1 MKRSRKGSGLIEFA
15 FGFSVMT
22 VFFVGLAQ
30 LAYSVIVLNQLTA
43 AVRAG
48 ARYASTV
55 EFDEP
60 AHKFTEGVQNYVVF
74 GAAKPDN
81 GGEARAPGLQPH
93 HVSVTWTRD
102 AAGAP
107 ESITVCLKNYKLPF
121 FFRDRQLDGRPKAT
135 VQYAGAWSPQGITLH

>member
-1 MKRSRKGSGLIEFA
+1 MNRSRRGSGLIEFA
-15 FGFSVMT
+15 FGLSVMA
-22 VFFVGLAQ
+22 VFFVGMAQ
-30 LAYSVIVLNQLTA
+30 LAYSLIVLNQLTT

-48 ARYASTV
+48 ARYASSA

-60 AHKFTEGVQNYVVF
+60 AHKFTERVQNYVAF
-74 GAAKPDN
+74 GTATPDD
-81 GGEARAPGLQPH
+81 GGGSRAPGLQPH

-107 ESITVCLKNYKLPF
+107 ESITVCLQNYELPF

-135 VQYAGAWSPQGITLH
+135 VQYAGAWSPQGLTLH

>member
-1 MKRSRKGSGLIEFA
+1 MTGKRKGSGLIEFA
-15 FGFSVMT
+15 FGFSVMA

-30 LAYSVIVLNQLTA
+30 IAYSLIVLNQLTT

-60 AHKFTEGVQNYVVF
+60 AHTFAEKVQNYVVF
-74 GAAKPDN
+74 GAAKPEA
-81 GGEARAPGLQPH
+81 GGAAQAPGLQPH

-107 ESITVCLKNYKLPF
+107 ESITVCLRNYQLPF

-135 VQYAGAWSPQGITLH
+135 VQYAGAWSPQGLTLH